1 MMDNQVAGV
10 DQPAPI
16 KRGTGTGELRA
27 AFDDAPVGMALLALD
42 GRILHAN
49 GALGR
54 MLQLPPHDLKAT
66 ELQAF
71 AHPDDADVA
80 LIPLRLIATG
90 EVRTYQVVRRIVR
103 RDGSPR
109 WAQLSVSMARDEAGH
124 PAYVVVHAQDVTD
137 RKEREDRLR
146 HQALHDPLTGLP
158 NRTLFAERLDRAL
171 AAGAER
177 LAQISVLLLD
187 LDGFKAINDRLG
199 HDAGDRV
206 LVVVGRRL
214 AACLRPGDVAARFGG
229 DEFALLIERTRGPA
243 DAIAVAER
251 VLTSLHA
258 PIPIG
263 DREAT
268 ISAGIGIA
276 RPATGS
282 TRPVDLLCDADN
294 ALYRAK
300 SAGPGSY
307 AVFAVESVALDPPMS
322 YGTTSNCVGRRRRSP
337 ARQIRHPIDV
347 RGERVGEDM
356 TVAGGNGYEDKRT
369 AEDDERRPVVRSRPI
384 RGDRTCTASY

>member
-1 MMDNQVAGV
+1 MDNQVAGV

-16 KRGTGTGELRA
+16 ARGTGAGELRA

-42 GRILHAN
+42 GRVLHAN

-54 MLQLPPHDLKAT
+54 MLRLPPHHLKAT
-66 ELQAF
+66 DLQAF
-71 AHPDDADVA
+71 AHPDDANVA

-90 EVRTYQVVRRIVR
+90 EVRTYQVERRIVR
-103 RDGSPR
+103 RDGSSR
-109 WAQLSVSMARDEAGH
+109 WAQFSVSMARDEAGN
-124 PAYVVVHAQDVTD
+124 PAYVVVHAQDVTE

-146 HQALHDPLTGLP
+146 HRALHDPLTGLP
-158 NRTLFAERLDRAL
+158 NRALFAERLGRAL
-171 AAGAER
+171 AEGVER
-177 LAQISVLLLD
+177 SAQISVLLLD
-187 LDGFKAINDRLG
+187 LDGFKAVNDRLG

-206 LVVVGRRL
+206 LAVVGRRL
-214 AACLRPGDVAARFGG
+214 VACLRPGDVAARFGG
-229 DEFALLIERTRGPA
+229 DEFALLVERTRGGA

-263 DREAT
+263 DVKAT

-276 RPATGS
+276 RPTTGT
-282 TRPVDLLCDADN
+282 TRPGDLLRDADN

-307 AVFAVESVALDPPMS
+307 AVYAVESFALD
-322 YGTTSNCVGRRRRSP
+322 SP
-337 ARQIRHPIDV
+337 I
-347 RGERVGEDM
+347 
-356 TVAGGNGYEDKRT
+356 T
-369 AEDDERRPVVRSRPI
+369 
-384 RGDRTCTASY
+384 